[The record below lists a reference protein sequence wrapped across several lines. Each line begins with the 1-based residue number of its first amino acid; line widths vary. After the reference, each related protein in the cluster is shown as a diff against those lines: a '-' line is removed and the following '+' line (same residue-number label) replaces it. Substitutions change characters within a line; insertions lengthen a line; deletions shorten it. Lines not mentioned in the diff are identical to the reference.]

1 MIGRSVILAAVLVG
15 GALVADVDASPQEKV
30 TICHATSSSTNP
42 FVTITIS
49 RNGWDGEGRNDHTLH
64 VGDYE
69 GACTVT
75 PTPTPD
81 PTPTPTPDPTPT
93 PTPDPAPT
101 PTPDPAPTPTPDPT
115 PTPTPD
121 PTPTPPVDYPGPL
134 TPDPEPVFWLAG
146 WTARAKEAPTI
157 NFTG

>member
-1 MIGRSVILAAVLVG
+1 MIGRSVLLAAVLAC

-30 TICHATSSSTNP
+30 TICHATSSASNP

-64 VGDYE
+64 AGDYE
-69 GACTVT
+69 GACDVDPTPAPT
-75 PTPTPD
+75 PEPTPTP
-81 PTPTPTPDPTPT
+81 
-93 PTPDPAPT
+93 A
-101 PTPDPAPTPTPDPT
+101 
-115 PTPTPD
+115 
-121 PTPTPPVDYPGPL
+121 VDYPGPV
-134 TPDPEPVFWLAG
+134 TPEPEPVFWLAG

>member
-1 MIGRSVILAAVLVG
+1 MIGRSVMLAAVLVC

-30 TICHATSSSTNP
+30 TICHATSSASNP

-64 VGDYE
+64 AGDYE
-69 GACTVT
+69 GACDVDPTPAPT
-75 PTPTPD
+75 PEPTPTPAPTPE
-81 PTPTPTPDPTPT
+81 PTPTP
-93 PTPDPAPT
+93 A
-101 PTPDPAPTPTPDPT
+101 
-115 PTPTPD
+115 
-121 PTPTPPVDYPGPL
+121 VDYPGPF
-134 TPDPEPVFWLAG
+134 TPEPDPVFWLAG